1 MAFVRLEDS
10 DTADCECVER
20 ADDSARSVAVMA
32 GETEQRLFVLP
43 DTRIWVW
50 EVVGRVPG

>member
-1 MAFVRLEDS
+1 MRLEDS